1 MATQKQIAYV
11 EMLEDKAG
19 IMASKDISNLTNH
32 EISEYI
38 EELEDLISVIYESQI
53 GDAGDRY

>member
-38 EELEDLISVIYESQI
+38 EELEDLISVIY
-53 GDAGDRY
+53 DRY